1 MKAFEILEEVL
12 KNTFTNLKKIN
23 PVLPEFYSGAG
34 SEWCYWVDDIRIN
47 RSDGKKYN
55 ALLESR
61 GVSVVYCT
69 SMQKAIEVID
79 LFLEAFSVS
88 KILNINIPFVCVT
101 LERMQVINVRN
112 VVAVLATCKII
123 EEE

>member
-23 PVLPEFYSGAG
+23 PVLPEFYQGSG
-34 SEWCYWVDDIRIN
+34 SEWSCWIDDVRVN